1 MLDQLLESLWSAPGP
16 PSIHMYIVP
25 EVSRA
30 RSWGCS
36 RWFCPARRA
45 QGRETLWGAPCPE
58 GRTLWGLW
66 RSLLLPAPSDLKV
79 WLCLAVAPALAA
91 PSPAQVSLCREV
103 QGKGKILREAGE
115 GGKQA
120 LREGAQHGLK
130 APSQRAFVHPG
141 RAQRCCQP
149 GGAVLAPVAPGDP
162 GAPQPARR
170 LVPATCPWAG
180 CSCLQR
186 GPL

>member
-1 MLDQLLESLWSAPGP
+1 M
-16 PSIHMYIVP
+16 
-25 EVSRA
+25 
-30 RSWGCS
+30 
-36 RWFCPARRA
+36 
-45 QGRETLWGAPCPE
+45 LWGP
-58 GRTLWGLW
+58 W
-66 RSLLLPAPSDLKV
+66 RSLLLPAPSDLKE

-130 APSQRAFVHPG
+130 ASSQRAFVRPG

-162 GAPQPARR
+162 KAPQPARR

-186 GPL
+186 GSPSPRRARPLAAGPAVGSARTHNALPKITPPDRSISFHMVQA

>member
-1 MLDQLLESLWSAPGP
+1 MAVLGRGP
-16 PSIHMYIVP
+16 SVG
-25 EVSRA
+25 S
-30 RSWGCS
+30 
-36 RWFCPARRA
+36 
-45 QGRETLWGAPCPE
+45 
-58 GRTLWGLW
+58 
-66 RSLLLPAPSDLKV
+66 
-79 WLCLAVAPALAA
+79 
-91 PSPAQVSLCREV
+91 PSPAQASLCREV

-130 APSQRAFVHPG
+130 APSQRAFVRPG

-180 CSCLQR
+180 CSSLQR
-186 GPL
+186 GPPSPPAGPGVGTARTHNALPKIIPSDRSISSTWFRLNFIMVSVAMATCKNNESPSPANSP

>member
-1 MLDQLLESLWSAPGP
+1 MAVLGRVPSAGC
-16 PSIHMYIVP
+16 P
-25 EVSRA
+25 E
-30 RSWGCS
+30 
-36 RWFCPARRA
+36 PAR
-45 QGRETLWGAPCPE
+45 
-58 GRTLWGLW
+58 
-66 RSLLLPAPSDLKV
+66 
-79 WLCLAVAPALAA
+79 
-91 PSPAQVSLCREV
+91 VSLCREA

-130 APSQRAFVHPG
+130 APSQRAFVRPG

-170 LVPATCPWAG
+170 LVPGTCPWSG
-180 CSCLQR
+180 FSCLQR
-186 GPL
+186 GPPSPLGWAQTHNALPKIIPSDRSISSTWFRLNFIMASVAMVTCKNNGSPSPANSP